1 MPGRLIPRILV
12 VFTRQ
17 LEILVTTLVKRNT
30 TATLSVVNCSLFDV
44 FPGYVYDWTLFKKV
58 AIDELQVCSV

>member
-1 MPGRLIPRILV
+1 M
-12 VFTRQ
+12 
-17 LEILVTTLVKRNT
+17 KRNT